1 MSLFDKLFGRLFG
14 RKNQSIEGLL
24 AALAKAQESAD
35 YVQIAKLYYDIGEK
49 YLKEGA
55 EEKAFVYINRFDNLT
70 GSDDALCKKFEKKED
85 QASDWIG
92 MLEEKPFYAKRM
104 QDKVEELSENL
115 NLHQKMQWNLL
126 TLARFCTLF
135 QKFSTLSG
143 FEVLRQYEN
152 IIDILTESIFFDLR
166 TDETQ
171 NISDWLVR
179 FYDFSD
185 SKAAADA
192 RNQIPV
198 SGRSPFQACDL
209 SGDLLLCDMFG
220 TLDGL
225 LKRAETDKPDGF
237 DMAIVTAGLLT
248 GYYVRTS
255 TGNVQDIPEVKAEQ
269 ARIESDYE
277 FVCMNPSREQFMA
290 RMAEHKKVALV
301 P

>member
-1 MSLFDKLFGRLFG
+1 MSLFDKLFGWLFG
-14 RKNQSIEGLL
+14 KKNQNIEDLL
-24 AALAKAQESAD
+24 AALTKAQESAN
-35 YVQIAKLYYDIGEK
+35 YVQIAELYYAISEK

-70 GSDDALCKKFEKKED
+70 GSDDALCKKFEKKEE

-92 MLEEKPFYAKRM
+92 MLEEKPFYTKRM
-104 QDKVEELSENL
+104 QDKIEELSETL
-115 NLHQKMQWNLL
+115 NLRQKMQWNLL

-135 QKFSTLSG
+135 QKFSNFSG

-152 IIDILTESIFFDLR
+152 IIDILTESMFFDLR

-185 SKAAADA
+185 SKEAADA

-209 SGDLLLCDMFG
+209 SGDLLLVDMFG
-220 TLDGL
+220 TLDDL
-225 LKRAETDKPDGF
+225 LKRAETNKSEDF

-255 TGNVQDIPEVKAEQ
+255 TGNMQDIPEVKAEQ

-277 FVCMNPSREQFMA
+277 FVCMNPSREQFME
-290 RMAEHKKVALV
+290 RMSEHKKVTLV
-301 P
+301 S

>member
-1 MSLFDKLFGRLFG
+1 MSLFDKLFGWLFG
-14 RKNQSIEGLL
+14 KKNQSIEDLL
-24 AALAKAQESAD
+24 AALTKAQESAN
-35 YVQIAKLYYDIGEK
+35 YIQIAELYYAIGEK

-70 GSDDALCKKFEKKED
+70 GSDDALCKKFEKKEE

-104 QDKVEELSENL
+104 QDKIEELSETL
-115 NLHQKMQWNLL
+115 NLRQKMQWNLL

-135 QKFSTLSG
+135 QKFSNFSG

-152 IIDILTESIFFDLR
+152 IIDILTESMFFDLR

-185 SKAAADA
+185 SKEAADA

-209 SGDLLLCDMFG
+209 SGDLLLVDMFG
-220 TLDGL
+220 TLDDL
-225 LKRAETDKPDGF
+225 LKRAETNKSEDF

-255 TGNVQDIPEVKAEQ
+255 TGNMQDIPEVKAEQ

-277 FVCMNPSREQFMA
+277 FVCMNPSREQFME
-290 RMAEHKKVALV
+290 RMSEHKKVTLV
-301 P
+301 S